1 MFEVFA
7 RPLVKAKKMLMC
19 MDKFRQCCYTER
31 IWCVFE
37 VFSAVRN
44 DIKITL
50 IMPELSL
57 DQEIDT
63 VQELRDACKVNVQL
77 AEASK
82 KADEDRIKS
91 HIIQQ
96 LGTYDRVNQ
105 TVEQALWIECIKK
118 LSGEEPRREEITQKM
133 RSSESSDRTSE
144 EDLRTRSARHCILQ

>member
-105 TVEQALWIECIKK
+105 TVEQALWIECIK
-118 LSGEEPRREEITQKM
+118 S
-133 RSSESSDRTSE
+133 
-144 EDLRTRSARHCILQ
+144 